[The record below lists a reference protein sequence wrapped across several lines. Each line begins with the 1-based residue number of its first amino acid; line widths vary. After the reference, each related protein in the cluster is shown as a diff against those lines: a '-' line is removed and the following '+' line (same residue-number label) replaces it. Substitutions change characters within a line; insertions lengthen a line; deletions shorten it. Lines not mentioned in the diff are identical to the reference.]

1 MQEELEAV
9 RAELLATK
17 HELTKSRDETAA
29 ALEGAE
35 AMKAKA
41 SIDMDNLRRNAAEQL
56 ALHKFGL
63 ERFMTDNDS
72 IKFYTGFPSYEHVK
86 LFYEFLRPTAQT
98 MTYCYAS
105 GERESRPRARTMQL
119 IDEVFMFL
127 VRLKLGLYEQDLAHR
142 FHIHMSSVS
151 RKLITW
157 TNYLY
162 FLLGSQ
168 TIWPSSDDV
177 KQSMPE
183 GFRTLY
189 PTTRVILDCTEIF
202 VQTPTSLL
210 LQSQLYSSYKSTTTL
225 KGLIGITP
233 YGAVSFIS
241 CLYTGAI
248 SDKEITR
255 CSGILDLLEPGDSV
269 MADKGFDIEHMLN
282 DKGVGLN
289 IPPFLQSQAQ
299 FTAADVQETKT
310 IAKLR
315 IHVERAIRRI
325 KEYHF
330 FDSDVPLSTLGSIN
344 QLYTVACLLTNFQGP
359 LILKANGSQ
368 NNQ

>member
-177 KQSMPE
+177 KQYMPE
-183 GFRTLY
+183 GFRKLY
-189 PTTRVILDCTEIF
+189 PTTRVILDCT
-202 VQTPTSLL
+202 
-210 LQSQLYSSYKSTTTL
+210 
-225 KGLIGITP
+225 
-233 YGAVSFIS
+233 
-241 CLYTGAI
+241 
-248 SDKEITR
+248 
-255 CSGILDLLEPGDSV
+255 
-269 MADKGFDIEHMLN
+269 
-282 DKGVGLN
+282 
-289 IPPFLQSQAQ
+289 
-299 FTAADVQETKT
+299 
-310 IAKLR
+310 
-315 IHVERAIRRI
+315 
-325 KEYHF
+325 
-330 FDSDVPLSTLGSIN
+330 
-344 QLYTVACLLTNFQGP
+344 
-359 LILKANGSQ
+359 
-368 NNQ
+368 